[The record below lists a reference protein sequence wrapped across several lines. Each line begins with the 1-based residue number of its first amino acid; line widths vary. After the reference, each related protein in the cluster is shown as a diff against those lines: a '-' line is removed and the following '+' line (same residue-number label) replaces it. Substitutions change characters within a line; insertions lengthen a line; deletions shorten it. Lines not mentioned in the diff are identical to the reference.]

1 MGIIV
6 RNEQKQEAIYLIDIC
21 GRRYS
26 EEEAARLNPLVLAYV
41 GDSVF
46 DLFVRTSLIG
56 CGKAGRLHLLSADRV
71 CARAQAEVIKE
82 LLPTLSEE
90 EKEIFM
96 RGRNAKTAT
105 VPRNAEV
112 ADYHM
117 ATGFEALV
125 GYLYI
130 TGNDDRLKEI
140 MRSVT
145 EREREGFDE

>member
-1 MGIIV
+1 
-6 RNEQKQEAIYLIDIC
+6 
-21 GRRYS
+21 
-26 EEEAARLNPLVLAYV
+26 
-41 GDSVF
+41 
-46 DLFVRTSLIG
+46 
-56 CGKAGRLHLLSADRV
+56 
-71 CARAQAEVIKE
+71 
-82 LLPTLSEE
+82 
-90 EKEIFM
+90 M